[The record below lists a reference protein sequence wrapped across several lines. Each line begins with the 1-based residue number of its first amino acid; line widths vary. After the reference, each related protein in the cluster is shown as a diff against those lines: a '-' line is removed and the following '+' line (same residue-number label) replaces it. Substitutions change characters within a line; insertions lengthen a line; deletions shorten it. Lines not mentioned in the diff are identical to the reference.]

1 MKKIFSRYNIM
12 RAALFLAGVFIVVYF
27 LPRADSVKLSYEAGR
42 PWLHPML
49 TAPFDVP
56 VYRDSV
62 TTSLLID
69 SIKKNFE
76 PVYTLNNAPSD
87 TLKTHI
93 RRNAHLN
100 SVQRQ
105 HLLATIDTLYQRGI
119 TDIETA
125 RVLKDAPSG
134 LIHTVTGRHMRT
146 LPANR
151 VLTRRE
157 AYVFVDSVER
167 DPVIRD
173 VLQQIQ
179 FTSLLKPNIALDTV
193 ATSRLYNERIQP
205 VTAAIS
211 VIQQGERIIDRG
223 DVVTPQ
229 LDTILSTY
237 ERMAADRYQLTL
249 TERIYTMSGQ
259 ILMSCIIMALLFSYL
274 FIFRKDIFDSM
285 RSLTALL
292 TLMLGFYVISVFA
305 IDWLYMGIFLVPFA
319 MIAILTV
326 VFFDTSTA
334 LFVYVIEILACACLT
349 TYPLEL
355 IFIEFSVGTI
365 TIFSMREL
373 SRRSQL
379 LRAALIAFVTYV
391 VSYLAIEMMATA
403 TINTFSWRVIGYFA
417 INMVLINFAY
427 ILIFVFEKLFG
438 LISSVTLVELS
449 DINAPLLKK
458 LSEQCPGTFQHS
470 MGVSN
475 LAATAAT
482 SIGANV
488 QLVRAGA
495 LYHDIGKIN
504 NPAFFTENQYGVN
517 PHDALS
523 PEQSARVLHNH
534 VIDGGKMATKEK
546 LPQVIK
552 DLIAQHH
559 GAGKAKYFYTKYQQQ
574 HPDEVI
580 DDAIFQYPGPNP
592 QTREA
597 SLLMMADAVEAASR
611 SMRDHSPEAI
621 SKLVNSIVDGQVD
634 DGLHRES
641 PMSFRDIQLA
651 KDSFINRLRTMY
663 HSRIA
668 YPSSAPK
675 KA

>member
-1 MKKIFSRYNIM
+1 MKKIFSRYNIL
-12 RAALFLAGVFIVVYF
+12 RAVLFITGVFIVVYF
-27 LPRADSVKLSYEAGR
+27 LPRTDSVKLSYEAGR
-42 PWLHPML
+42 PWIHPML
-49 TAPFDVP
+49 TAPFDIP

-62 TTSLLID
+62 TTRLLID
-69 SIKKNFE
+69 SIRKNFE
-76 PVYTLNNAPSD
+76 PIYAVTNSPAD
-87 TLKTHI
+87 TLKARINRDSRLTYT
-93 RRNAHLN
+93 
-100 SVQRQ
+100 QRQ
-105 HLLATIDTLYQRGI
+105 HLLASIDTLYNRGI
-119 TDIETA
+119 TDVETV
-125 RVLKDAPSG
+125 RILKDAPSG
-134 LIHTVTGRHMRT
+134 LIHIVQGRHLRT
-146 LPANR
+146 MPASR

-157 AYVFVDSVER
+157 AYVLVDSLER
-167 DPVIRD
+167 DPAIRD
-173 VLQQIQ
+173 ALQRLQ
-179 FTSLLKPNIALDTV
+179 FTSLLKTNISLDTL

-237 ERMAADRYQLTL
+237 ESMAADRYQLTF
-249 TERIYTMSGQ
+249 TERIYTMTGQ
-259 ILMSCIIMALLFSYL
+259 ILMSCIIMSLLFAYL
-274 FIFRKDIFDSM
+274 FIFRRDVFDSM

-292 TLMLGFYVISVFA
+292 TLMLGFYILSVVAMDSLF
-305 IDWLYMGIFLVPFA
+305 MGIFLIPFA
-319 MIAILTV
+319 MVAILTV
-326 VFFDTSTA
+326 VFYDTSTA

-355 IFIEFSVGTI
+355 IFIEFTVGVI

-379 LRAALIAFVTYV
+379 LRAAVIAFVTYV

-449 DINAPLLKK
+449 DINAPLLKQ

-470 MGVSN
+470 MSVSN

-482 SIGANV
+482 RIGANV

-517 PHDALS
+517 PHDALN

-534 VIDGGKMATKEK
+534 VIDGCKMATKEK

-597 SLLMMADAVEAASR
+597 SLLMMADSVEAASR
-611 SMRDHSPEAI
+611 SMKDHSPEAI
-621 SKLVNSIVDGQVD
+621 SKLVNAIVDGQVE

-668 YPSSAPK
+668 YPPSASK
-675 KA
+675 S